1 METLLAERAVI
12 GCILIAPEESE
23 LVYRRLSPKMFSE
36 EPFQII
42 FNCCLKLHKRG
53 ESADVVTIEGKIGT
67 EYRRLLLECA
77 ETVPSISRISDYVAL
92 VIDRWREREMIAE
105 AMEITT
111 CGEPAAELARRFR
124 SVADRQD
131 KINVVLEDDGVKDF
145 IIAAAEFLTA
155 LEQPDT
161 SIKTGW
167 SDFDRIVGGLRR
179 KSVVV
184 IAARPGKGKTDFAL
198 QLAAQAAR
206 SCQVSYNSME
216 MPVAQ
221 LLERVASRGAKINS
235 IKIRDRMLSNEEKSE
250 IARVLDLQSRYLRIN
265 FDQTPQI
272 TSDVVVGKITKY
284 HPDVLFIDHLG
295 LMGSTS
301 QKRNQWEQVAQTTHE
316 LKAIALEHNL
326 CIVELVQL
334 NRETDDRKARMGDL
348 YGGAAVEQDAD
359 VLIALEVEHMDGFL
373 DGDEYAI
380 VSANILKNRHGG
392 TGTLKYSWQ
401 PQYHSY
407 RQLEDRYEQGEK

>member
-1 METLLAERAVI
+1 METLLAEMAVI
-12 GCILIAPEESE
+12 GCILIAPDESGI
-23 LVYRRLSPKMFSE
+23 VYRRLSPKMFSE

-42 FNCCLKLHKRG
+42 FNCCMKLHKRG
-53 ESADVVTIEGKIGT
+53 ESTNVVTIEGKLGT

-77 ETVPSISRISDYVAL
+77 DTVPSISRISDYVAV

-131 KINVVLEDDGVKDF
+131 KISGVLEDDGVKDF
-145 IIAAAEFLTA
+145 VAAAADFLTA

-216 MPVAQ
+216 MPVTQ
-221 LLERVASRGAKINS
+221 LLERVASRGARINS
-235 IKIRDRMLSNEEKSE
+235 IKIRDRQLTDTEKSE
-250 IARVLDLQSRYLRIN
+250 IARVLDLQSRYLHIN
-265 FDQTPQI
+265 FDETPQI
-272 TSDVVVGKITKY
+272 TADVVVGKIAKY

-295 LMGSTS
+295 LMGFDS
-301 QKRNQWEQVAQTTHE
+301 QKKNQWEQVAQTTHE

-334 NRETDDRKARMGDL
+334 NRETDERKARMGDL

-359 VLIALEVEHMDGFL
+359 VLIALEVAQMDGFL
-373 DGDEYAI
+373 DGDQYAD
-380 VSANILKNRHGG
+380 VTANILKNRHGG
-392 TGTLKYSWQ
+392 TGELKFSWQ
-401 PQYHSY
+401 PQYHAY
-407 RQLEDRYEQGEK
+407 RQVESRYE

>member
-1 METLLAERAVI
+1 METLLAEKAVI
-12 GCILIAPEESE
+12 GCILIAPDESE

-42 FNCCLKLHKRG
+42 FNCCMKLHKRG
-53 ESADVVTIEGKIGT
+53 ESTDVVTVEGKLGT

-92 VIDRWREREMIAE
+92 VIDRWREREMISE

-111 CGEPAAELARRFR
+111 CGESAAELARRFR

-131 KINVVLEDDGVKDF
+131 KISGVLEDDGVKDF
-145 IIAAAEFLTA
+145 VAAAADFLTA

-216 MPVAQ
+216 MPVEQ

-235 IKIRDRMLSNEEKSE
+235 IKIRDRLLSDAEKSE

-265 FDQTPQI
+265 FDETPQI
-272 TSDVVVGKITKY
+272 TADVVVGKIAKY

-295 LMGSTS
+295 LMGSGS
-301 QKRNQWEQVAQTTHE
+301 QKKNQWEQVAQTTHK

-373 DGDEYAI
+373 DGDQYAD
-380 VSANILKNRHGG
+380 VTANVLKNRHGG
-392 TGTLKYSWQ
+392 TGGLKFSWQ

-407 RQLEDRYEQGEK
+407 RQVESRYE